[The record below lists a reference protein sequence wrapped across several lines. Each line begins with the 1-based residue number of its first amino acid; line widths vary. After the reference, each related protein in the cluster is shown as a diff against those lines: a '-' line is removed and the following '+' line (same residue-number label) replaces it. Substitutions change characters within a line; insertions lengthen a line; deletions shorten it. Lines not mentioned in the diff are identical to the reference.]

1 MICNKCFIDKPIEEY
16 FKETRKD
23 NGRTYIKKYC
33 LDCFRKQARDWK
45 ARNKT
50 KIKTQR
56 REKNIL
62 DAGGKICIKCNNA
75 KHKEEYYANRTK
87 CKECVR
93 EEERLK
99 DALER
104 NERIK
109 KQVEDGI
116 STKRVPN
123 KPGDFADELQKQ
135 STIQI
140 LTAIGWSY
148 NEQNGIFY
156 KLPLKDY
163 TGRWLVLK
171 GDVDDKLLKHRKQA
185 KIRDTITKE
194 TLPKISITKNRR
206 NNTPTDEELN
216 QICYEYFIEKKTQS
230 EIAYK
235 YGISSIHPF
244 ISLVY
249 QMLEDNV

>member
-1 MICNKCFIDKPIEEY
+1 MVCNKCNIDKPITEY
-16 FKETRKD
+16 FVETKKD
-23 NGRTYIKKYC
+23 TGKQYTKKYC
-33 LDCFRKQARDWK
+33 LDCFRAQARNWK

-56 REKNIL
+56 RVKNIL
-62 DAGGKICIKCNNA
+62 DAGGKICSKCNTP
-75 KHKEEYYANRTK
+75 KHKDEYYINRSK

-99 DALER
+99 DELAR

-109 KQVEDGI
+109 KQVELGL

-135 STIQI
+135 STIEI

-163 TGRWLVLK
+163 TGRWLKLK
-171 GDVDDKLLKHRKQA
+171 GESDDKLLEHRRRS
-185 KIRDTITKE
+185 KIRDTITID
-194 TLPKISITKNRR
+194 TLPKVSITKNRR
-206 NNTPTDEELN
+206 HNTPTDEELN
-216 QICYEYFIEKKTQS
+216 QICYEYFIERKTQF

-235 YGISSIHPF
+235 YGISSIHPY

-249 QMLEDNV
+249 QMIDNV